1 MKIHA
6 KPVTKML
13 KYKGGSW
20 FLIEHC
26 LSHEMPTFSLHHTS
40 YLKLESLILVADHKI
55 DKLANLAWSERSH

>member
-1 MKIHA
+1 MKIRA

-40 YLKLESLILVADHKI
+40 YLKLESLILVAGHKI
-55 DKLANLAWSERSH
+55 EKLANLAWSERSH